1 MTARQA
7 SSRSRAASGR
17 SGRPSRPFVGR
28 RRELGELR
36 EALDEAAAGHGVVVV
51 LTGEPGIGKTRL
63 LQEVAHRATADGWGV
78 FTGRCWEEGGAP
90 AYWPWIQVVRATG
103 GDFADIAARSA
114 SAAGEQADPESVR
127 FALFD
132 AVAGFLLERA
142 EGRPVLIVLEDLHA
156 ADEPSLLLLRF
167 LGEASGSAQLAMLCS
182 YRDSEPRVRELAS
195 SSPAS
200 LVSGAGC
207 RCAG

>member
-63 LQEVAHRATADGWGV
+63 LQEAADRATADGWGV

-132 AVAGFLLERA
+132 AVARFLLEHA
-142 EGRPVLIVLEDLHA
+142 EGRPVFDRARRPARRGRAVA
-156 ADEPSLLLLRF
+156 A
-167 LGEASGSAQLAMLCS
+167 
-182 YRDSEPRVRELAS
+182 
-195 SSPAS
+195 PAS
-200 LVSGAGC
+200 VSRRGQRERSARRAVLVP
-207 RCAG
+207 